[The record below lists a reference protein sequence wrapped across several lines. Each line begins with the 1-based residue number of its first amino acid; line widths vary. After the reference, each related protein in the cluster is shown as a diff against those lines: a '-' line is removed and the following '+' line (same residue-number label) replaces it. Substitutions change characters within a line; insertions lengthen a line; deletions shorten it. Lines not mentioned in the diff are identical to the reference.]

1 MMNAR
6 YRCEAVYQEGRRE
19 HWPRVSVSGSG
30 HGQNTHPVSTV
41 LPFLRPLVLLRS
53 LRRPQ
58 YVSRKTLAIKRGDS
72 EILTRNDIQ
81 YAFLYHVFND
91 KTLAFTDE
99 NPGNPPTKVTFCNLY
114 VHALYNSSKCSKVM
128 RDKMLET
135 PDFAVEFAKISLL
148 TNVGRINTTMAC
160 MRYRT
165 TSLFP
170 PSLKTLSSLSRDE
183 NCPAELSPSSLSP
196 KNEWECTRCS
206 QNQKL
211 SQGCFLTRRAE
222 VGTSLDAY

>member
-1 MMNAR
+1 MKAR
-6 YRCEAVYQEGRRE
+6 YRCEAVYQEGRE

-30 HGQNTHPVSTV
+30 HGQNTHPVSIV
-41 LPFLRPLVLLRS
+41 PFLRPLVLLRS

-72 EILTRNDIQ
+72 EILTRNDVQ

-114 VHALYNSSKCSKVM
+114 VHALYNSAKCSKVM

-165 TSLFP
+165 TSTLP
-170 PSLKTLSSLSRDE
+170 PSLKSFTLSSLSRDE
-183 NCPAELSPSSLSP
+183 NCFAELSPGPLSP
-196 KNEWECTRCS
+196 KNGRECARCS

-211 SQGCFLTRRAE
+211 SQSRFLTRRAE
-222 VGTSLDAY
+222 VSTSLDTC